1 MDRNN
6 CLTKKAFLFFT
17 VLCLIVMNTFAQ
29 ESKPATSGV
38 HQVTNV
44 PDSIKEIPEG
54 ITIAVGTDILGGG
67 QTKEILLANP
77 FLSATTPWEIVSY
90 RVVFVNNGVESPPI
104 NVQGA
109 NFPEEVIS
117 KIKSAP
123 SGTMLEFLDIIV
135 SSAAGIRN
143 IIPMI
148 MVRIK

>member
-1 MDRNN
+1 MYKNN
-6 CLTKKAFLFFT
+6 FWTKRTFLFFT
-17 VLCLIVMNTFAQ
+17 VLSLAFASTFAQ
-29 ESKPATSGV
+29 ESK
-38 HQVTNV
+38 HVTNV
-44 PDSIKEIPEG
+44 PDSIKWIPSDV
-54 ITIAVGTDILGGG
+54 TVFVGTDILGGEN
-67 QTKEILLANP
+67 TREILLANP
-77 FLSATTPWEIVSY
+77 FLSATKQWQIFSY
-90 RVVFVNNGVESPPI
+90 QVTFVRIIGNNGVEDPPI
-104 NVQGA
+104 RVLGA